1 MEFLKPVLGD
11 ALYEQ
16 VQRKLEGQKDIK
28 LANLA
33 LGQYVD
39 KRKFKA
45 KAAALEKAEERIQTL
60 EQALK
65 DSQAR
70 YVQTELICAAE
81 GLLQKAM
88 KCLRRGRH
96 ERKGKMQTN
105 QTKAQQMAATCW
117 RTGRLAALFSVIGTR
132 YGMGDGSTTFNVPNL
147 CGRVP
152 VGADSTIHW
161 RAWGMKRCIR

>member
-16 VQRKLEGQKDIK
+16 VQKKLEGQKGIK

-39 KRKFKA
+39 KRKLKA
-45 KAAALEKAEERIQTL
+45 KAASLERAEERIKAL
-60 EQALK
+60 ERAQK

-88 KCLRRGRH
+88 KCLQAR
-96 ERKGKMQTN
+96 Q
-105 QTKAQQMAATCW
+105 A
-117 RTGRLAALFSVIGTR
+117 
-132 YGMGDGSTTFNVPNL
+132 
-147 CGRVP
+147 
-152 VGADSTIHW
+152 
-161 RAWGMKRCIR
+161 

>member
-1 MEFLKPVLGD
+1 MEFLKPVRGD

-45 KAAALEKAEERIQTL
+45 KAAALEKAEERLQTL

-65 DSQAR
+65 DNQAR

-88 KCLRRGRH
+88 KCLQAR
-96 ERKGKMQTN
+96 Q
-105 QTKAQQMAATCW
+105 A
-117 RTGRLAALFSVIGTR
+117 
-132 YGMGDGSTTFNVPNL
+132 
-147 CGRVP
+147 
-152 VGADSTIHW
+152 
-161 RAWGMKRCIR
+161 

>member
-39 KRKFKA
+39 KRKFK
-45 KAAALEKAEERIQTL
+45 KAEERLQTL

-88 KCLRRGRH
+88 KCLQAR
-96 ERKGKMQTN
+96 Q
-105 QTKAQQMAATCW
+105 A
-117 RTGRLAALFSVIGTR
+117 
-132 YGMGDGSTTFNVPNL
+132 
-147 CGRVP
+147 
-152 VGADSTIHW
+152 
-161 RAWGMKRCIR
+161 

>member
-1 MEFLKPVLGD
+1 MNETQEPALGAQVLPFDKGRWGHSTNQRTATALSGSAVKDKIACGRRESMEFLKPVLGD

-16 VQRKLEGQKDIK
+16 VQKKLEGQKDIK

-88 KCLRRGRH
+88 KCLQAR
-96 ERKGKMQTN
+96 Q
-105 QTKAQQMAATCW
+105 A
-117 RTGRLAALFSVIGTR
+117 
-132 YGMGDGSTTFNVPNL
+132 
-147 CGRVP
+147 
-152 VGADSTIHW
+152 
-161 RAWGMKRCIR
+161 

>member
-45 KAAALEKAEERIQTL
+45 KAAALEKAEERLQTL
-60 EQALK
+60 EQAPK

-88 KCLRRGRH
+88 KCLQAR
-96 ERKGKMQTN
+96 Q
-105 QTKAQQMAATCW
+105 A
-117 RTGRLAALFSVIGTR
+117 
-132 YGMGDGSTTFNVPNL
+132 
-147 CGRVP
+147 
-152 VGADSTIHW
+152 
-161 RAWGMKRCIR
+161 

>member
-45 KAAALEKAEERIQTL
+45 KAAALEKAEERLQTL
-60 EQALK
+60 EQALQ

-88 KCLRRGRH
+88 KCLQAR
-96 ERKGKMQTN
+96 Q
-105 QTKAQQMAATCW
+105 A
-117 RTGRLAALFSVIGTR
+117 
-132 YGMGDGSTTFNVPNL
+132 
-147 CGRVP
+147 
-152 VGADSTIHW
+152 
-161 RAWGMKRCIR
+161 

>member
-45 KAAALEKAEERIQTL
+45 KAAALEKAEERLQTL

-70 YVQTELICAAE
+70 YVHTELICAAE

-88 KCLRRGRH
+88 KCLQAR
-96 ERKGKMQTN
+96 Q
-105 QTKAQQMAATCW
+105 A
-117 RTGRLAALFSVIGTR
+117 
-132 YGMGDGSTTFNVPNL
+132 
-147 CGRVP
+147 
-152 VGADSTIHW
+152 
-161 RAWGMKRCIR
+161 

>member
-45 KAAALEKAEERIQTL
+45 KAAALEKAEEKAPNVGTGTKGQPSTVCTDRADLCGRGPFAKGDEMLAGAAGMKGRAKCRQT
-60 EQALK
+60 
-65 DSQAR
+65 R
-70 YVQTELICAAE
+70 
-81 GLLQKAM
+81 QK
-88 KCLRRGRH
+88 RSRW
-96 ERKGKMQTN
+96 QP
-105 QTKAQQMAATCW
+105 TCW
-117 RTGRLAALFSVIGTR
+117 RTGRIMQRCFPSLVRDTVWEMEARLSMYQIF
-132 YGMGDGSTTFNVPNL
+132 
-147 CGRVP
+147 
-152 VGADSTIHW
+152 VGVY
-161 RAWGMKRCIR
+161 R

>member
-45 KAAALEKAEERIQTL
+45 KAAALEKAEERLQTL

-70 YVQTELICAAE
+70 SVQTELIGAAE

-88 KCLRRGRH
+88 KCLQAR
-96 ERKGKMQTN
+96 Q
-105 QTKAQQMAATCW
+105 A
-117 RTGRLAALFSVIGTR
+117 
-132 YGMGDGSTTFNVPNL
+132 
-147 CGRVP
+147 
-152 VGADSTIHW
+152 
-161 RAWGMKRCIR
+161 

>member
-1 MEFLKPVLGD
+1 MNETQEPALGAQVLPFDKGRWGHSTNQRTATALSGSAVKDKIACGRRESMEFLKPVLGD

-16 VQRKLEGQKDIK
+16 VQKKLERQKDIK

-45 KAAALEKAEERIQTL
+45 KAAALEKAEERIKTL
-60 EQALK
+60 ERALK
-65 DSQAR
+65 DSRAR

-88 KCLRRGRH
+88 KCL
-96 ERKGKMQTN
+96 Q
-105 QTKAQQMAATCW
+105 A
-117 RTGRLAALFSVIGTR
+117 
-132 YGMGDGSTTFNVPNL
+132 
-147 CGRVP
+147 
-152 VGADSTIHW
+152 
-161 RAWGMKRCIR
+161 

>member
-45 KAAALEKAEERIQTL
+45 KAALEKAEERLQTL

-88 KCLRRGRH
+88 KCLQAR
-96 ERKGKMQTN
+96 Q
-105 QTKAQQMAATCW
+105 A
-117 RTGRLAALFSVIGTR
+117 
-132 YGMGDGSTTFNVPNL
+132 
-147 CGRVP
+147 
-152 VGADSTIHW
+152 
-161 RAWGMKRCIR
+161 

>member
-1 MEFLKPVLGD
+1 MNETQEPALGAQVLPFDKGRWGHSTNQRTATALSGSAVKDKIACGRRESMEFLKPVLGD

-16 VQRKLEGQKDIK
+16 VQKKLEGQKDIK

-45 KAAALEKAEERIQTL
+45 KAAALEKAEERLQTL

-88 KCLRRGRH
+88 KCLQAR
-96 ERKGKMQTN
+96 Q
-105 QTKAQQMAATCW
+105 A
-117 RTGRLAALFSVIGTR
+117 
-132 YGMGDGSTTFNVPNL
+132 
-147 CGRVP
+147 
-152 VGADSTIHW
+152 
-161 RAWGMKRCIR
+161 

>member
-45 KAAALEKAEERIQTL
+45 KAAALEKAEERLQTL
-60 EQALK
+60 EKALGRT
-65 DSQAR
+65 DQ
-70 YVQTELICAAE
+70 L
-81 GLLQKAM
+81 
-88 KCLRRGRH
+88 CLYIP
-96 ERKGKMQTN
+96 
-105 QTKAQQMAATCW
+105 C
-117 RTGRLAALFSVIGTR
+117 LAVL
-132 YGMGDGSTTFNVPNL
+132 
-147 CGRVP
+147 
-152 VGADSTIHW
+152 
-161 RAWGMKRCIR
+161 

>member
-16 VQRKLEGQKDIK
+16 VQRKLEKDIK

-45 KAAALEKAEERIQTL
+45 KAAALEKAEERLQTL

-88 KCLRRGRH
+88 KCLQAR
-96 ERKGKMQTN
+96 Q
-105 QTKAQQMAATCW
+105 A
-117 RTGRLAALFSVIGTR
+117 
-132 YGMGDGSTTFNVPNL
+132 
-147 CGRVP
+147 
-152 VGADSTIHW
+152 
-161 RAWGMKRCIR
+161 

>member
-1 MEFLKPVLGD
+1 MNETQGPALGAQVLPFDKGRWGHSTNHRTAT
-11 ALYEQ
+11 ALSGSA
-16 VQRKLEGQKDIK
+16 VKDKIDCGRREHGISK
-28 LANLA
+28 TSTGRRAVRTGTKKAGRAKGHQIANLA

-45 KAAALEKAEERIQTL
+45 KAAALEKAEERLQTL

-88 KCLRRGRH
+88 KCLQAR
-96 ERKGKMQTN
+96 Q
-105 QTKAQQMAATCW
+105 A
-117 RTGRLAALFSVIGTR
+117 
-132 YGMGDGSTTFNVPNL
+132 
-147 CGRVP
+147 
-152 VGADSTIHW
+152 
-161 RAWGMKRCIR
+161 

>member
-45 KAAALEKAEERIQTL
+45 KAAALEKAEERLQTL

-70 YVQTELICAAE
+70 SVQTELICAAE

-88 KCLRRGRH
+88 KCLQAR
-96 ERKGKMQTN
+96 Q
-105 QTKAQQMAATCW
+105 A
-117 RTGRLAALFSVIGTR
+117 
-132 YGMGDGSTTFNVPNL
+132 
-147 CGRVP
+147 
-152 VGADSTIHW
+152 
-161 RAWGMKRCIR
+161 

>member
-16 VQRKLEGQKDIK
+16 VQKKLEGQKDIK

-45 KAAALEKAEERIQTL
+45 KAALEKAEERIKTL
-60 EQALK
+60 ERALK
-65 DSQAR
+65 DSRAR

-88 KCLRRGRH
+88 KCL
-96 ERKGKMQTN
+96 Q
-105 QTKAQQMAATCW
+105 A
-117 RTGRLAALFSVIGTR
+117 
-132 YGMGDGSTTFNVPNL
+132 
-147 CGRVP
+147 
-152 VGADSTIHW
+152 
-161 RAWGMKRCIR
+161 

>member
-1 MEFLKPVLGD
+1 MEFLKPVLGE

-45 KAAALEKAEERIQTL
+45 KAAALEKAEKRIQTL

-81 GLLQKAM
+81 TLLQRAVEG
-88 KCLRRGRH
+88 L
-96 ERKGKMQTN
+96 
-105 QTKAQQMAATCW
+105 KAQQA
-117 RTGRLAALFSVIGTR
+117 
-132 YGMGDGSTTFNVPNL
+132 
-147 CGRVP
+147 
-152 VGADSTIHW
+152 
-161 RAWGMKRCIR
+161 

>member
-45 KAAALEKAEERIQTL
+45 KAAALEKAEERIQAL
-60 EQALK
+60 EKALK
-65 DSQAR
+65 DCQAR

-81 GLLQKAM
+81 GL
-88 KCLRRGRH
+88 
-96 ERKGKMQTN
+96 
-105 QTKAQQMAATCW
+105 
-117 RTGRLAALFSVIGTR
+117 
-132 YGMGDGSTTFNVPNL
+132 
-147 CGRVP
+147 
-152 VGADSTIHW
+152 
-161 RAWGMKRCIR
+161 

>member
-45 KAAALEKAEERIQTL
+45 KAAALEKAEERIQAL
-60 EQALK
+60 EKALK
-65 DSQAR
+65 DCQAR
-70 YVQTELICAAE
+70 SIQAELVCAAA

-88 KCLRRGRH
+88 KCLQAR
-96 ERKGKMQTN
+96 Q
-105 QTKAQQMAATCW
+105 A
-117 RTGRLAALFSVIGTR
+117 
-132 YGMGDGSTTFNVPNL
+132 
-147 CGRVP
+147 
-152 VGADSTIHW
+152 
-161 RAWGMKRCIR
+161 

>member
-1 MEFLKPVLGD
+1 MNETQEPALGAQVLPFDKGRWGHSTNQRTATALSGSAVKDKIACGRRESMEFLKPVRGD

-16 VQRKLEGQKDIK
+16 VQKKLEGQKDIK

-45 KAAALEKAEERIQTL
+45 KAAALEKAEERLQTL

-88 KCLRRGRH
+88 KCL
-96 ERKGKMQTN
+96 Q
-105 QTKAQQMAATCW
+105 A
-117 RTGRLAALFSVIGTR
+117 
-132 YGMGDGSTTFNVPNL
+132 
-147 CGRVP
+147 
-152 VGADSTIHW
+152 
-161 RAWGMKRCIR
+161 

>member
-45 KAAALEKAEERIQTL
+45 KAAALEKAEER
-60 EQALK
+60 
-65 DSQAR
+65 R
-70 YVQTELICAAE
+70 WN
-81 GLLQKAM
+81 
-88 KCLRRGRH
+88 RH
-96 ERKGKMQTN
+96 
-105 QTKAQQMAATCW
+105 
-117 RTGRLAALFSVIGTR
+117 
-132 YGMGDGSTTFNVPNL
+132 
-147 CGRVP
+147 
-152 VGADSTIHW
+152 
-161 RAWGMKRCIR
+161 

>member
-45 KAAALEKAEERIQTL
+45 KAAALE
-60 EQALK
+60 QALK

-88 KCLRRGRH
+88 KCLQAR
-96 ERKGKMQTN
+96 Q
-105 QTKAQQMAATCW
+105 A
-117 RTGRLAALFSVIGTR
+117 
-132 YGMGDGSTTFNVPNL
+132 
-147 CGRVP
+147 
-152 VGADSTIHW
+152 
-161 RAWGMKRCIR
+161 

>member
-45 KAAALEKAEERIQTL
+45 KAAALEKAEERLQTL
-60 EQALK
+60 EKALK

-70 YVQTELICAAE
+70 DVQTELICAAE

-88 KCLRRGRH
+88 KCLQAR
-96 ERKGKMQTN
+96 Q
-105 QTKAQQMAATCW
+105 A
-117 RTGRLAALFSVIGTR
+117 
-132 YGMGDGSTTFNVPNL
+132 
-147 CGRVP
+147 
-152 VGADSTIHW
+152 
-161 RAWGMKRCIR
+161 

>member
-45 KAAALEKAEERIQTL
+45 KAAALETTPHNYAVLICARNESAVIADR
-60 EQALK
+60 
-65 DSQAR
+65 QAR

-88 KCLRRGRH
+88 KCLQAR
-96 ERKGKMQTN
+96 Q
-105 QTKAQQMAATCW
+105 A
-117 RTGRLAALFSVIGTR
+117 
-132 YGMGDGSTTFNVPNL
+132 
-147 CGRVP
+147 
-152 VGADSTIHW
+152 
-161 RAWGMKRCIR
+161 

>member
-1 MEFLKPVLGD
+1 MNETQEPALGAQVLPFDKGRWGHSTNQRTATALSGSAVKDKIACGRRESMEFLKPVLGD

-16 VQRKLEGQKDIK
+16 VQKKLEGQKDIK

-45 KAAALEKAEERIQTL
+45 KAAALEKAEERLQTL

-88 KCLRRGRH
+88 KCL
-96 ERKGKMQTN
+96 Q
-105 QTKAQQMAATCW
+105 A
-117 RTGRLAALFSVIGTR
+117 
-132 YGMGDGSTTFNVPNL
+132 
-147 CGRVP
+147 
-152 VGADSTIHW
+152 
-161 RAWGMKRCIR
+161 

>member
-45 KAAALEKAEERIQTL
+45 KAAALEKAEERLQTL
-60 EQALK
+60 VQALK

-88 KCLRRGRH
+88 KCLQAR
-96 ERKGKMQTN
+96 Q
-105 QTKAQQMAATCW
+105 A
-117 RTGRLAALFSVIGTR
+117 
-132 YGMGDGSTTFNVPNL
+132 
-147 CGRVP
+147 
-152 VGADSTIHW
+152 
-161 RAWGMKRCIR
+161 